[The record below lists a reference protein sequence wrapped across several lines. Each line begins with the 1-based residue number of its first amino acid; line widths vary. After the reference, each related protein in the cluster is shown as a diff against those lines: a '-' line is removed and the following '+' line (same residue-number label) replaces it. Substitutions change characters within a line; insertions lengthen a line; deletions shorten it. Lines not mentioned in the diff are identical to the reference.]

1 MPHIL
6 CSRPPFVPVFSPP
19 EEEGGVNLSSTT
31 ATEGVVAGRSV
42 VVAASGTCSV
52 VEDTATPR
60 CVGLEVVVVCS
71 TCSRPLSSG
80 RVVVV
85 VEAAVDE

>member
-19 EEEGGVNLSSTT
+19 EGEGGVACNLSSTT

-42 VVAASGTCSV
+42 TVASGACTV
-52 VEDTATPR
+52 VEVTATPL
-60 CVGLEVVVVCS
+60 CVGLEVVAVVCS
-71 TCSRPLSSG
+71 RPSPLD